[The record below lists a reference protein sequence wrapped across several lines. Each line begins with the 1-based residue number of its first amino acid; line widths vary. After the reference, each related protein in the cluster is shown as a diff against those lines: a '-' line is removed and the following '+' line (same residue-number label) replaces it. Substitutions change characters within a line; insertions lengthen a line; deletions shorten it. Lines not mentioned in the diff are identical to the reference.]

1 MTKAEMFASSR
12 FGTIRVAEINDYPW
26 FCAKDICSALGYGN
40 AVKAIATYV
49 KSENQILWEIGGAKE
64 LLISPSGVFSL
75 VQAKEDYMAWKF
87 LSAMGEIMTQMIEK
101 KEKVK

>member
-1 MTKAEMFASSR
+1 MTKVDVFKCLGFE
-12 FGTIRVAEINDYPW
+12 TIRVAEINGYPW

-40 AVKAIATYV
+40 AVKATGIYV
-49 KSENQILWEIGGAKE
+49 KSENQILWELGGAKE

-75 VQAKEDYMAWKF
+75 VQAKGDLTAWKL
-87 LSAMGEIMTQMIEK
+87 LSEMGEIMARMIEK